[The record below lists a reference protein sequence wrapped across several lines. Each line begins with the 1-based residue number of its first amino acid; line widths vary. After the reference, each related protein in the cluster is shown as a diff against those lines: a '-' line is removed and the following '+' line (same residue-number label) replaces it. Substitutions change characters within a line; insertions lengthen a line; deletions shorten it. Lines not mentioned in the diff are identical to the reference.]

1 MNAQVYYGL
10 NIAWG
15 LGNTSVTMSNASGI
29 FQSIE
34 HDLKLD
40 ENEVRDQR
48 GNVVA
53 WTGYNPTEEATF
65 EYYISDFAS
74 AASGSSA
81 ETLGTSVPDR
91 GTKVSVTSTQLVSGS
106 SWIIKDTLL
115 RHTNTEAV
123 KVTLKATRYPAI
135 T

>member
-15 LGNTSVTMSNASGI
+15 LGNTAVTITNASGI
-29 FQSIE
+29 YQSVE

-53 WTGYNPTEEATF
+53 WTGYNPVEQATI
-65 EYYISDFAS
+65 EYYVSDLGA
-74 AASGSSA
+74 AASGSA
-81 ETLGTSVPDR
+81 AITLGTSVPDR
-91 GTKVSVTSTQLVSGS
+91 GTKVSINSSGPISGS
-106 SWIIKDTLL
+106 
-115 RHTNTEAV
+115 
-123 KVTLKATRYPAI
+123 
-135 T
+135 